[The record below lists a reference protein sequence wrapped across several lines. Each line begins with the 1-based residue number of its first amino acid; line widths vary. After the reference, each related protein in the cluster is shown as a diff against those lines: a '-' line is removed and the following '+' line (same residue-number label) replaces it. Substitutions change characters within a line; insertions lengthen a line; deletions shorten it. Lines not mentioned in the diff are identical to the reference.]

1 MGKEGKCRS
10 TEMEQRGGGG
20 RGQRDEEE
28 GRRGV
33 RHCGDTDKDP
43 SQGGRRGRAAMKVE
57 VEDE

>member
-1 MGKEGKCRS
+1 MK
-10 TEMEQRGGGG
+10 QRGGGR
-20 RGQRDEEE
+20 RGQRDEDE